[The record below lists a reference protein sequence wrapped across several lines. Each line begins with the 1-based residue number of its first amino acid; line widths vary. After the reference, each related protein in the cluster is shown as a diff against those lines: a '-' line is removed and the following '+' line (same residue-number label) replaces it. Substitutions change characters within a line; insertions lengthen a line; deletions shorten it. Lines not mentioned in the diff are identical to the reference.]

1 MPNNRLE
8 FFQMKKNIFEPEKIR
23 NVAIIAHVDHGKTT
37 LVDAMIKQSGLF
49 RDNQHIEERFMDN
62 NDIERE
68 RGITILSKNLSLEY
82 NGYRINLV
90 DTPGHVDFGGEVE
103 RVLHMANGCLL
114 LVDSFEGPMPQTRFV
129 LKKALAAGLR
139 PVVVINK
146 IDRPDARV
154 EAVQDEILDLFIDVG
169 VGDDMLDYPI
179 LYASGREGYAVKNMK
194 DERVDIRPLLD
205 EIIRQVPPPEANLEG
220 PAKLQI
226 TSLDYN
232 DYVGRIG
239 VGRILTGVINTGSDV
254 YRMHPDQVAEKCKIM
269 RLYSF
274 RGIQRVEIEE
284 AGAGDIVAI
293 CGLENL
299 SIGDTVSTELC
310 DPEPIVNIDQP
321 VISMTFTANT
331 SPFSGRCKESKFMTS
346 RQIYARLMK
355 ELETN
360 VAMRVEVASDAND
373 MFLVSGRGELHLG
386 ILIENMRREGYELQV
401 SKPAAI
407 MKKDENG
414 KLIEPIEELAIDIP
428 ENYMGTIMEVLG
440 PRRAVLEDTKK
451 LLDNYLRLIF
461 SVPARGLLGFRSMFL
476 TMTNG
481 TGIMNQCFRGYE
493 EYRGD
498 IPESRNGVMVA
509 TDPGVVTAYA
519 VKNLSERG
527 TLFYAP
533 GEEVYEGLVVGERPL
548 LTDLKVNIVKKRH
561 VTNHRSATSEELEK
575 LPSPRRMTLDQALEY
590 VADDEWVEITP
601 DAVRLRKKGETIIG
615 PKDKK

>member
-1 MPNNRLE
+1 LKAHRHII
-8 FFQMKKNIFEPEKIR
+8 QPEKIR

-49 RDNQHIEERFMDN
+49 RDNQRVEERFMDS
-62 NDIERE
+62 NDLERE
-68 RGITILSKNLSLEY
+68 RGITILSKNLSLEFMD
-82 NGYRINLV
+82 YRINLV

-103 RVLHMANGCLL
+103 RVLQMANGCLL
-114 LVDSFEGPMPQTRFV
+114 LVDAFEGPMPQTRFV

-154 EAVQDEILDLFIDVG
+154 ADVEDEILDLFIDVG
-169 VGDDMLDYPI
+169 VEENMLNYPV
-179 LYASGREGYAVKNMK
+179 LYASGRSGYAVRSMD
-194 DERVDIRPLLD
+194 DERKDIRPLLE
-205 EIIRQVPPPEANLEG
+205 EIIKQVPPPTGEIEG
-220 PAKLQI
+220 PGKLLI

-239 VGRILTGVINTGSDV
+239 IGRILGGILTGKSEV
-254 YRMHPDQVAEKCKIM
+254 YRINHTDVPEKNKIL

-274 RGIQRVEIEE
+274 RGIQRVEVEE

-293 CGLENL
+293 CGIDNI
-299 SIGDTVSTELC
+299 SIGDTICTELC
-310 DPEPIVNIDQP
+310 DPETVIAVDQP
-321 VISMTFTANT
+321 VISMTFAANT
-331 SPFSGRCKESKFMTS
+331 SPFSGRSGKFLTS
-346 RQIYARLMK
+346 RQIRARLDR

-360 VAMRVEVASDAND
+360 VAMRVEDATDERD

-386 ILIENMRREGYELQV
+386 ILIETMRREGYELQV

-407 MKKDENG
+407 MKQGEDG
-414 KLIEPIEELAIDIP
+414 QLLEPVEELALDIP
-428 ENYMGTIMEVLG
+428 DSYMGPVMEVLG
-440 PRRAVLEDTKK
+440 PRRAMLESSKR

-476 TMTNG
+476 TLTNG
-481 TGIMNQCFRGYE
+481 TGIMNQCFRAYE
-493 EYRGD
+493 PFRGE

-509 TDPGVVTAYA
+509 TETGATTAYA
-519 VKNLSERG
+519 IKNLAERG
-527 TLFYAP
+527 TLFYGP

-548 LTDLKVNIVKKRH
+548 SGDLKVNIVKKRH

-575 LPSPRRMTLDQALEY
+575 MPTPRRMTLDQTLEY
-590 VADDEWVEITP
+590 VADDEWVEVTP
-601 DAVRLRKKGETIIG
+601 DSEFLRDRTGGKGR
-615 PKDKK
+615 PVWSDCCVAARS

>member
-1 MPNNRLE
+1 
-8 FFQMKKNIFEPEKIR
+8 MKRHIIEPEKIR

-49 RDNQHIEERFMDN
+49 RDNQRIEERFMDS

-154 EAVQDEILDLFIDVG
+154 EAVKDEILDLFIDVG
-169 VGDDMLDYPI
+169 VSEDLLDCPI
-179 LYASGREGYAVKNMK
+179 LYASGRGGYAIRNMS
-194 DERVDIRPLLD
+194 DERQDIRPLLE
-205 EIIRQVPPPEANLEG
+205 EIIKQVPPPKGELEG
-220 PAKLQI
+220 PAKMQI

-239 VGRILTGVINTGSDV
+239 VGRILQGVLKGKTDV
-254 YRMHPDQVAEKCKIM
+254 FRLHPDQVPEKNKIL

-274 RGIQRVEIEE
+274 RGIQRIEVEE

-293 CGLENL
+293 CGIDDL
-299 SIGDTVSTELC
+299 SIGDTVCTELC
-310 DPEPIVNIDQP
+310 DAEPVIALDQP

-331 SPFSGRCKESKFMTS
+331 SPFSGKSKASKFLTS
-346 RQIYARLMK
+346 RQILSRLQR

-360 VAMRVEVASDAND
+360 VSMRVEIASAEND

-401 SKPAAI
+401 SKPSAI
-407 MKKDENG
+407 MKRDENG
-414 KLIEPIEELAIDIP
+414 NLLEPIEELAIDIP
-428 ENYMGTIMEVLG
+428 DSYMGTIMEVLG
-440 PRRAVLEDTKK
+440 PRRAMLEDTKR

-476 TMTNG
+476 TLTNG

-493 EYRGD
+493 PHRGD

-509 TDPGVVTAYA
+509 TEGGIATGYA
-519 VKNLSERG
+519 IKNLSERG
-527 TLFYAP
+527 TLFYGP
-533 GEEVYEGLVVGERPL
+533 GEEIYEGLVVGERPL
-548 LTDLKVNIVKKRH
+548 ATDLKVNIVKKRH

-575 LPSPRRMTLDQALEY
+575 LQAPRRMTLDQALEY
-590 VADDEWVEITP
+590 VGDDEWVEITP
-601 DAVRLRKKGETIIG
+601 EAVRLRKKGDTVVG
-615 PKDKK
+615 QKR

>member
-1 MPNNRLE
+1 M
-8 FFQMKKNIFEPEKIR
+8 QPEKIR

-49 RDNQHIEERFMDN
+49 RENQHVEECFMDN
-62 NDIERE
+62 NDLERE

-82 NGYRINLV
+82 MGYRINLV

-103 RVLHMANGCLL
+103 RVLQMANGCLL

-154 EAVQDEILDLFIDVG
+154 EAVEDEILDLFIDVG
-169 VGDDMLDYPI
+169 VEESMLNYPV
-179 LYASGREGYAVKNMK
+179 LYASGRAGYAVRKME
-194 DERVDIRPLLD
+194 DPRTDIIPLLE
-205 EIIRQVPPPEANLEG
+205 EILKQVPAPTGDLEG
-220 PAKLQI
+220 PGKMLI

-239 VGRILTGVINTGSDV
+239 IGRIIGGVITGKSEV
-254 YRMHPDQVAEKCKIM
+254 FRVHPGEVAEKNKIL
-269 RLYSF
+269 RLYSY
-274 RGIQRVEIEE
+274 RGIQRVEVEE

-293 CGLENL
+293 CGIDNI
-299 SIGDTVSTELC
+299 SIGDTICTELC
-310 DPEPIVNIDQP
+310 DPEEVLSVDQP
-321 VISMTFTANT
+321 VISMSFAANT
-331 SPFSGRCKESKFMTS
+331 SPFSGRSGKFLTS
-346 RQIYARLMK
+346 RQIRARLDR

-360 VAMRVEVASDAND
+360 VAMRVEEVTEQRD

-386 ILIENMRREGYELQV
+386 ILIETMRREGYELQV
-401 SKPAAI
+401 SKPTAI
-407 MKKDENG
+407 FKRDDSG
-414 KLIEPIEELAIDIP
+414 QLLEPIEELAIDIP
-428 ENYMGTIMEVLG
+428 DSYMGIVMEVLG
-440 PRRAVLEDTKK
+440 PRRAMLESSKR

-493 EYRGD
+493 AHRGD

-509 TDPGVVTAYA
+509 TDPGIATAYA
-519 VKNLSERG
+519 IKNLSERG
-527 TLFYAP
+527 TLFYGP
-533 GEEVYEGLVVGERPL
+533 GEEIYEGLVVGERPL
-548 LTDLKVNIVKKRH
+548 ASDLKVNIVKKRH

-575 LPSPRRMTLDQALEY
+575 LAAPRRMTLDQALEY
-590 VADDEWVEITP
+590 VADDEWVEVTP
-601 DAVRLRKKGETIIG
+601 AAIRLRKKGEAKVG
-615 PKDKK
+615 KKA

>member
-1 MPNNRLE
+1 
-8 FFQMKKNIFEPEKIR
+8 MKRNIFDPEKIR

-49 RDNQHIEERFMDN
+49 RDNQHIEERFMDS

-169 VGDDMLDYPI
+169 VADDMLDYPI
-179 LYASGREGYAVKNMK
+179 LYASGRDGYAVKNMK
-194 DERVDIRPLLD
+194 DERVDIRPLLE
-205 EIIRQVPPPEANLEG
+205 EIIKQVPPPQANIEG

-239 VGRILTGVINTGSDV
+239 VGRILTGILKTGSEV
-254 YRMHPDQVAEKCKIM
+254 FRMHPEQVSEKCKIM

-274 RGIQRVEIEE
+274 RGVQRIEIEE

-310 DPEPIVNIDQP
+310 EPEPIVNIDQP

-428 ENYMGTIMEVLG
+428 ESYMGTIMEVLG
-440 PRRAVLEDTKK
+440 PRRAVLEDSKK

-548 LTDLKVNIVKKRH
+548 VTDLKVNIVKKRH

-575 LPSPRRMTLDQALEY
+575 LPAPRRMTLDQALEY

-601 DAVRLRKKGETIIG
+601 DAVRLRKKGETIVG